1 MSNEFFNLIYNKS
14 LDILSRREHS
24 KKEIKEKLKK
34 RFNEKEIVDDVV
46 LKLLGNNLVNYK
58 RFAESYVTTRKR
70 KGFGPKKI
78 MFELISK
85 GVEELIAKE
94 VISLEGGWSEAA
106 KLAYTKKFVN
116 NFNYKNKDK
125 VKQKSFLQNRGF
137 SFQQI
142 ESVFSNDML

>member
-1 MSNEFFNLIYNKS
+1 
-14 LDILSRREHS
+14 
-24 KKEIKEKLKK
+24 
-34 RFNEKEIVDDVV
+34 
-46 LKLLGNNLVNYK
+46 
-58 RFAESYVTTRKR
+58 
-70 KGFGPKKI
+70 

-85 GVEELIAKE
+85 GVEEHIAME
-94 VISLEGGWSEAA
+94 VISVEGGWCEAA

>member
-94 VISLEGGWSEAA
+94 VISVEGGWSEAA